1 MRMQQ
6 LRSPAHRRAARRRSE
21 LAGFSAGVAAVGG
34 LFVLGGCASSAP
46 EIPAVSLAARALAPS
61 DAATQPNSSLTQ
73 LVNLD
78 YSNGTISVFSISKDR
93 ARLTV
98 AFAPGHGVAQGL
110 AVDAEDR
117 IYTTITAA
125 NSDPCAACVEIFTA
139 GGKLVERLPAPIL
152 ASASGQ
158 PSLTDVAVDAHRNVY
173 VSDYG
178 QQAVYFYPHASK
190 TRKPTIVVRS
200 SQNAA
205 SVLAAPDGGTVVVSG
220 GCGFASVRPYTR
232 VGRGNYSAGSC
243 FGIGT
248 IALIGGAIDD
258 RIDVMTPVDGVPALV
273 SVSSPSGG
281 RTFRTPGRLA
291 SISDAAFNSDASIAY
306 IANARKEC
314 VYAFARPAKGWLSPA
329 RPKLLTTYRG
339 FKHLDIIAVAP

>member
-1 MRMQQ
+1 MIDSHCGASVHKLKDRMK
-6 LRSPAHRRAARRRSE
+6 PFICA
-21 LAGFSAGVAAVGG
+21 AAVAG
-34 LFVLGGCASSAP
+34 LFVLGGCASSTQG
-46 EIPAVSLAARALAPS
+46 IPAAPLAGRSLVPS
-61 DAATQPNSSLTQ
+61 DAEARSGSSLMQ

-93 ARLTV
+93 ARLTKS
-98 AFAPGHGVAQGL
+98 FAPGQGVAQGV
-110 AVDAEDR
+110 AMDAQGR

-125 NSDPCAACVEIFTA
+125 SSDVCAACVEIFTA
-139 GGKLVERLPAPIL
+139 SGKLVESLPAPIL
-152 ASASGQ
+152 SGASGQ
-158 PSLTDVAVDAHRNVY
+158 PSLTDVSVDAHRNVY

-190 TRKPTIVVRS
+190 TRKPTVVVQN

-205 SVLAAPDGGTVVVSG
+205 SVLATPDGDTVVVSG

-232 VGRGNYSAGSC
+232 VGRGKYTAGSC

-258 RIDVMTPVDGVPALV
+258 QIDVMTPVDGVPALV

-281 RTFRTPGRLA
+281 SSFHTPGRLA
-291 SISDAAFNSDASIAY
+291 SISGVAFNSDASIAY
-306 IANARKEC
+306 VANARREC
-314 VYAFARPAKGWLSPA
+314 VYAFGRPAKGWLSA
-329 RPKLLTTYRG
+329 AQPKLLATYRG
-339 FKHLDIIAVAP
+339 FKNLDIIAVAP

>member
-1 MRMQQ
+1 MIDSPCGASVHKLKDRMK
-6 LRSPAHRRAARRRSE
+6 PFICA
-21 LAGFSAGVAAVGG
+21 AAVAG
-34 LFVLGGCASSAP
+34 LFVLGGCASSTQG
-46 EIPAVSLAARALAPS
+46 IPAAPLAGRSLVPS
-61 DAATQPNSSLTQ
+61 DAEARSGSWLTQ

-93 ARLTV
+93 ARLTKS
-98 AFAPGHGVAQGL
+98 FAPGQGVAQGV
-110 AVDAEDR
+110 AMDAQGR

-125 NSDPCAACVEIFTA
+125 SSDVCAACVEIFTA
-139 GGKLVERLPAPIL
+139 SGKLVESLPAPIL
-152 ASASGQ
+152 SGASGQ
-158 PSLTDVAVDAHRNVY
+158 PSLTDVSVDAHRNVY

-190 TRKPTIVVRS
+190 TRKPTVVMQN

-205 SVLAAPDGGTVVVSG
+205 SVLATPDGDTVVVSG

-232 VGRGNYSAGSC
+232 VGRGKYTAGSC

-258 RIDVMTPVDGVPALV
+258 QIDVMTPVDGVPALV

-291 SISDAAFNSDASIAY
+291 SISGVAFNGDASTAY
-306 IANARKEC
+306 VANARDEC
-314 VYAFARPAKGWLSPA
+314 VYAFVRPAKGWLSA
-329 RPKLLTTYRG
+329 AQPKLLAIYRG
-339 FKHLDIIAVAP
+339 FKNLDIIAVTP

>member
-1 MRMQQ
+1 MK
-6 LRSPAHRRAARRRSE
+6 L
-21 LAGFSAGVAAVGG
+21 FVCVAAFAG
-34 LFVLGGCASSAP
+34 LFVLGGCASSTQG
-46 EIPAVSLAARALAPS
+46 IPAASLAERSLAPS
-61 DAATQPNSSLTQ
+61 DARTQPDGSLTQ

-78 YSNGTISVFSISKDR
+78 YSNGTISVFSISNDR
-93 ARLTV
+93 ARLTKS
-98 AFAPGHGVAQGL
+98 FAPGHGVAQGL
-110 AVDAEDR
+110 AMDAQGR

-125 NSDPCAACVEIFTA
+125 NSDPCAACAEVFTA

-152 ASASGQ
+152 SGASGQ
-158 PSLTDVAVDAHRNVY
+158 PSLTDVAVDAHRHVY

-190 TRKPTIVVRS
+190 KRKPTVVVQN

-205 SVLAAPDGGTVVVSG
+205 SVLATPNGGTVVVSG

-232 VGRGNYSAGSC
+232 VGRGKYNVGAC

-258 RIDVMTPVDGVPALV
+258 AIDVMTPVDGVPALV

-281 RTFRTPGRLA
+281 SSFRTPDRLA
-291 SISDAAFNSDASIAY
+291 SISGVAFNSDASTAY
-306 IANARKEC
+306 VANARKEC
-314 VYAFARPAKGWLSPA
+314 VYAFARPANGWLSTA
-329 RPKLLTTYRG
+329 RPKLVATYRG
-339 FKHLDIIAVAP
+339 FKNLDIIAVAP